1 MKITDW
7 RRSIRVISIKG
18 PSFWC
23 CIKRANQGPF
33 WPIIAFMTIY
43 GAIIGAIIGGAK

>member
-7 RRSIRVISIKG
+7 RRSIRVTEIKEPSI
-18 PSFWC
+18 WWR
-23 CIKRANQGPF
+23 IKRANQGPF